1 MKRGDCLVVAVAKGT
16 STGTGAAQTIAHGLS
31 STPSLVSVVPA
42 ATGVSVTNLYADDT
56 NLYLTVTVDKS
67 YSWSAMVF

>member
-1 MKRGDCLVVAVAKGT
+1 MKRSTCLIGSVAKGT
-16 STGTGAAQTIAHGLS
+16 STGTGASQTIAHGLS
-31 STPSLVSVVPA
+31 STPNLVSVVPSE
-42 ATGVSVTNLYADDT
+42 TGVSVTNLYADDT